1 VRARARI
8 RSRRRFLPFSFYCYL
23 FIFSILLLAYRPDV
37 PVGRVEPF
45 WREWRGIQESCG
57 LGRAADGKEGT
68 VLHCNEG
75 RGGGGM
81 AADRTGLCERGGG
94 GVRKV
99 GLLSWKGHPVDA
111 PDTSRSR
118 CGMDSNKKGQ

>member
-1 VRARARI
+1 MGKR
-8 RSRRRFLPFSFYCYL
+8 
-23 FIFSILLLAYRPDV
+23 V
-37 PVGRVEPF
+37 PC
-45 WREWRGIQESCG
+45 ST
-57 LGRAADGKEGT
+57 ATKEG
-68 VLHCNEG
+68 E
-75 RGGGGM
+75 GGGM